1 MPGVGVAAAMPD
13 REAEA
18 AASAGELLA
27 AGTPVEVAGTAAAS
41 EGTATGAATG
51 AGTCAASELV
61 DDWFAA
67 A

>member
-1 MPGVGVAAAMPD
+1 MPD

-51 AGTCAASELV
+51 AGTCAASEL
-61 DDWFAA
+61 
-67 A
+67 